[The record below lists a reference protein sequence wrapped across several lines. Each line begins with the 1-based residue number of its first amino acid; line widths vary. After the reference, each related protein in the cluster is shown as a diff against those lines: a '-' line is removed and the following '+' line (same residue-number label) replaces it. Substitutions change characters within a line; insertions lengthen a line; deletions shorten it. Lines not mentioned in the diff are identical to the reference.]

1 MSTRTIVVTGG
12 SSGIGLAVA
21 RRAVAEGWRTVV
33 VDRQE
38 PLVDIGAH
46 LVRCDLRDAE
56 ATREALESLMREEG
70 SIDVLVTAAGD
81 VLSGASTP

>member
-46 LVRCDLRDAE
+46 LVRYLRDAE